1 VNVGLKPRPGSS
13 NREVLA
19 GLIERVTFHALSFL
33 VRWPALDRAASL
45 VLQRWDELDGDHYEI
60 LTHAT
65 DALAGSTHSRRRWC
79 CVR

>member
-45 VLQRWDELDGDHYEI
+45 VLQRWDELDGDHYKI
-60 LTHAT
+60 LTHAA